1 MKIVIVGAGAIGR
14 LFGALLSRGGH
25 KATLV
30 EPNQEIVESIN
41 RQGIGIMDIGQQ
53 DPDAASFVPAQ
64 AVSDPS
70 TLSECDLVLLAVKS
84 FDTLTAVKSVVHL
97 IDKDSPVISIQTG
110 LGNLEVMEKVVP
122 RQAIIGGFT
131 FMAATSLGAAK
142 IRHGGIGKTYL
153 GELDGIIT
161 PRLTEISNQLNQCG
175 IQTSPVQ
182 RIIGRLWCK
191 IIVYSAINPV
201 SAILRVNNGSLLDR
215 MESITLMKRLVDE
228 GKEVAKAYSIDLVYP
243 DLYELLFDA
252 CRKTSDNLSSML
264 QDMLNEKRT
273 ELDAQNGALCCYGE
287 KKNIFLP
294 THRTIVELVKLMGK
308 YREPAGTSI
317 V

>member
-1 MKIVIVGAGAIGR
+1 MKIVIVGAGGIGR

-25 KATLV
+25 EITVV
-30 EPNQEIVESIN
+30 ELDLEVIDSIN

-53 DPDAASFVPAQ
+53 DPDAATFVPAK

-70 TLSECDLVLLAVKS
+70 LLSECDLVLLAVKS
-84 FDTLTAVKSVVHL
+84 FDTLTAVKSVAHL
-97 IDKDSPVISIQTG
+97 IGEDSPIISLQTG
-110 LGNLEVMEKVVP
+110 LGNLEVMEKIVP

-131 FMAATSLGAAK
+131 FMAATSLGPSR

-161 PRLTEISNQLNQCG
+161 PRLTEISKQLNQCG
-175 IQTSPVQ
+175 IQTSPVH
-182 RIIGRLWCK
+182 RITGRLWCK

-215 MESITLMKRLVDE
+215 MEAITLMKRLIDE
-228 GKEVAKAYSIDLVYP
+228 GKEVAEAYSIDLVYH

-252 CRKTSDNLSSML
+252 CRKTSNNLSSML

-273 ELDAQNGALCCYGE
+273 EIDAQNGALCRYGE
-287 KKNIFLP
+287 EKNIFLP
-294 THRTIVELVKLMGK
+294 THQTIVELVKLMK
-308 YREPAGTSI
+308 KQREQEGTSI